1 MRRLAAGPGA
11 GVAAPAEMRFKTVG
25 VSERPPASV
34 FSTRIAVVDEAFKTT
49 DPTRRSLLGVLAVTA
64 LVREVEAVAKDP
76 DLDISSVIRRY
87 AGSSGGG
94 MRPEAA
100 LLGRVR

>member
-1 MRRLAAGPGA
+1 
-11 GVAAPAEMRFKTVG
+11 MRFKTVG
-25 VSERPPASV
+25 PSERLPASV
-34 FSTRIAVVDEAFKTT
+34 FSTRIALVDEAFKTT

-64 LVREVEAVAKDP
+64 LVREWVDEAAAKDP